1 MNTPTNEEIK
11 TLLLPLLAEACKR
24 NPDTHQV
31 SILLSPSDAAPY
43 ITFWPND
50 GNSGAYG
57 VEAALANVKDGAT
70 LANERMQ
77 KARDELAAAEAE
89 MKRINGSGDAN

>member
-1 MNTPTNEEIK
+1 
-11 TLLLPLLAEACKR
+11 
-24 NPDTHQV
+24 
-31 SILLSPSDAAPY
+31 
-43 ITFWPND
+43 
-50 GNSGAYG
+50 
-57 VEAALANVKDGAT
+57 LANVKDGAT